1 MQEQYFQTRQKYK
14 LRSGTELFTVVLL
27 CRMIFIVREEF
38 KEEVINSQN
47 EINRDKRKQVAAP
60 K

>member
-1 MQEQYFQTRQKYK
+1 MQEQYFQPRQKYK
-14 LRSGTELFTVVLL
+14 LRSGTELFAVVLL

-47 EINRDKRKQVAAP
+47 EINRDKRKQVEAP

>member
-1 MQEQYFQTRQKYK
+1 MQEQYFQPRWKYK
-14 LRSGTELFTVVLL
+14 LRSRTELFTVALL
-27 CRMIFIVREEF
+27 CRMISIVREEF

-47 EINRDKRKQVAAP
+47 EINGDKRKRVEAP